1 MSSSNNIKYNDI
13 FIEILGELA
22 ELMQKQGDSFKSRAY
37 QSAQETIMLFKE
49 DITNPIIQL
58 KGLKGIGVS
67 VLSKLNEYVETNKI
81 DVLDRE
87 RLNPINILTNI
98 YGIGPKKAKELI
110 DIGITS
116 IQNLQDNKHLLN
128 NIQQI
133 GLKYYDDIQQKI
145 PREEIN
151 EYKEII
157 YETILNVAPEGTL
170 CEIVGSYRRDKPVSG
185 DIDII
190 ITNKFNHINTFDSI
204 LNNLNH
210 PNSIIKYILSRG
222 KSKCL
227 VVAQLPG
234 KIFRRIDFLY
244 ALPEE
249 YSFAILYFTGS
260 KIFNTIMRQRALSYG
275 YTLNE
280 HGFSH
285 MVNGIKTDKVISNFP
300 NEKSI
305 FDFLEME
312 YKYPHERI
320 DGRSVY
326 TKLILPVELPL
337 ELPVELPV
345 ELPLELPL
353 ELSLELPVELSEEI
367 IKIKIKKPKNKK
379 QTNTINTITTQDEV
393 LLTNS
398 LIENF
403 KMQGYISL
411 CMLTEI
417 NLTNMLKIAN
427 DEYYCNGISIMTDA
441 QYDILREYTLSIYPE
456 NITAQKGHASCVIN
470 LKIDKNKILLPY
482 EMWSMDKIKPDTN
495 ALSKW
500 LVNYNTDNYVI
511 SCKLDGVSGLYVYE
525 NDSQKL
531 YTRGN
536 GTIGQDISHIIPY
549 IKVPN
554 IKNIAIR
561 GEFVISKQKFTE
573 KYSADFANSRNFV
586 AGLINKKT
594 IDSDKL
600 QDIDFVIY
608 EIINYTTSLT
618 PLQQLIFLEKEN
630 VEVVQYD
637 VFNNISNQLLSDI
650 LIAWRN
656 SYKYEIDGV
665 ICTYNNIYQ
674 RKTGNPEHSFAFK
687 MILTEQIAE
696 AKVVNVLWSPS
707 KDGFLKPRIQIEPVI
722 LGGAKIEFTTGFNGK
737 FINDNKIG
745 IGAIVKIIR
754 SGDVIPTIISVSSS
768 APEALMPLEYT
779 WTESNV
785 DIMVIN
791 KSENIIVKEKI
802 FEVFFKTI
810 GVEGFKSGKI
820 NKVIAAGYDTIP
832 KILQMN
838 IEHFENI
845 DGFAHLSSTQ
855 IYNSIHEKIEEA
867 SLLTLMVASNFARGI
882 CFKKIK
888 SILDKVPD
896 ILTNND
902 SIEEKIQRI
911 ENIKGIAHLTATK
924 FIESIPDFIEFL
936 TTANL
941 LSKLSN
947 IQVIK
952 CMDDKQHIL
961 YRKQLVI
968 TGCKQQPMRDYIES
982 KGGEVSNNVTANTFM
997 VITKNNSISTT
1008 KTNTALQKNITIIT
1022 EELFIKNYT
1031 NIII

>member
-1 MSSSNNIKYNDI
+1 MSSSNNIKYNDV

-22 ELMQKQGDSFKSRAY
+22 EIMQKQGDSFKSRAY

-110 DIGITS
+110 DIGIIS

-285 MVNGIKTDKVISNFP
+285 MVNGIKTDKVIGNFP

-337 ELPVELPV
+337 ELPVKLP
-345 ELPLELPL
+345 
-353 ELSLELPVELSEEI
+353 LELPVELSEEI

-393 LLTNS
+393 LLINS

-594 IDSDKL
+594 IDSNKL

-745 IGAIVKIIR
+745 IGSIVKIIR

-952 CMDDKQHIL
+952 CIDDKQHIL

>member
-1 MSSSNNIKYNDI
+1 MSSSNNIKYNDV

-337 ELPVELPV
+337 ELP
-345 ELPLELPL
+345 L

-379 QTNTINTITTQDEV
+379 QNNTINTITTQDEV
-393 LLTNS
+393 LLINS

-608 EIINYTTSLT
+608 EIINYTTPLT

-674 RKTGNPEHSFAFK
+674 RKTGNPDHSFAFK

-952 CMDDKQHIL
+952 CIDDKQHIL

>member
-1 MSSSNNIKYNDI
+1 MSSSNNIKYNEV

-22 ELMQKQGDSFKSRAY
+22 EIMQKQGDSFKSRAY
-37 QSAQETIMLFKE
+37 QCAQETIMLFKD
-49 DITNPIIQL
+49 DITNPNIQL

-81 DVLDRE
+81 DVLERE
-87 RLNPINILTNI
+87 RLNPVNILTNI

-110 DIGITS
+110 DIGIIS

-151 EYKEII
+151 EYKGII
-157 YETILNVAPEGTL
+157 YETILNMAPEGTL
-170 CEIVGSYRRDKPVSG
+170 CEIVGSYRRDKLVSG

-190 ITNKFNHINTFDSI
+190 ITNKFNRINTFDSI

-285 MVNGIKTDKVISNFP
+285 MLNGIKTDKVIGDFP

-326 TKLILPVELPL
+326 TKLILPTELSVELPE
-337 ELPVELPV
+337 ELQVELP
-345 ELPLELPL
+345 
-353 ELSLELPVELSEEI
+353 EEI
-367 IKIKIKKPKNKK
+367 IKIKIKKPKIKK

-398 LIENF
+398 LIEKF

-411 CMLTEI
+411 CMLTEN

-441 QYDILREYTLSIYPE
+441 QYDILREYILSIYPE

-594 IDSDKL
+594 IDPDKL

-608 EIINYTTSLT
+608 EIINYTTPLM

-650 LIAWRN
+650 LMAWRN

-665 ICTYNNIYQ
+665 ICTHNNIYQ

-754 SGDVIPTIISVSSS
+754 SGDVIPTIISVSSPS
-768 APEALMPLEYT
+768 PEALMPLEYT

-838 IEHFENI
+838 ITHFENI

-855 IYNSIHEKIEEA
+855 IYNSIYEKIEEA

-888 SILDKVPD
+888 SILDKAPD
-896 ILTNND
+896 ILTNNN

-924 FIESIPDFIEFL
+924 FIESIPYFIEFL
-936 TTANL
+936 TSANL
-941 LSKLSN
+941 LAKLSSVP
-947 IQVIK
+947 IIK
-952 CMDDKQHIL
+952 CIDDKEHIL
-961 YRKQLVI
+961 YGKQLVI

-1008 KTNTALQKNITIIT
+1008 KTNTALQNNITIIT

>member
-1 MSSSNNIKYNDI
+1 MSSSNNIKYNDV

-285 MVNGIKTDKVISNFP
+285 MVNGIKTDKVIGNFP

-326 TKLILPVELPL
+326 TKLILPVELP
-337 ELPVELPV
+337 V
-345 ELPLELPL
+345 

-952 CMDDKQHIL
+952 CIDDKQHIL

>member
-1 MSSSNNIKYNDI
+1 MSSSNNIKYNDV

-22 ELMQKQGDSFKSRAY
+22 EIMQKQGDSFKSRAY
-37 QSAQETIMLFKE
+37 QSAQETIILFKE

-110 DIGITS
+110 DIGIIS

-133 GLKYYDDIQQKI
+133 GLKYYDDIQQTI

-285 MVNGIKTDKVISNFP
+285 MVNGIKTDKVIGNFP

-326 TKLILPVELPL
+326 TKLILPVELP
-337 ELPVELPV
+337 V
-345 ELPLELPL
+345 ELPLELPVKL
-353 ELSLELPVELSEEI
+353 PLELPVELSEEI

-393 LLTNS
+393 LLINS

-594 IDSDKL
+594 IDSNKL

-630 VEVVQYD
+630 VQVVQYD

-820 NKVIAAGYDTIP
+820 NKVIASGYDTIP

-952 CMDDKQHIL
+952 CIDDKQHIL

>member
-326 TKLILPVELPL
+326 TKLI
-337 ELPVELPV
+337 
-345 ELPLELPL
+345 LPLELPL

-952 CMDDKQHIL
+952 CIDDKQHIL